1 MRNSP
6 SYGSSGG
13 HSRHFDTI
21 LSPLVK
27 TGAGASNRSYA
38 FFSFFL
44 FLLLGVFLT
53 TRLLLDPSVCTFLL
67 HSLCTVVL
75 FLSNSSKRHS
85 ILSFWPVLFLMELFC
100 HMEFDI
106 GGARFLVSPL
116 LSVNFSKKETITFR
130 QTKLRTVR
138 YVSTWDLN
146 HVISFLVNNCPPLF
160 TKTTQLLTFF
170 S

>member
-1 MRNSP
+1 MQQQGGTMRNSP

-67 HSLCTVVL
+67 HSLCPVVL
-75 FLSNSSKRHS
+75 LLSNSSKRHS
-85 ILSFWPVLFLMELFC
+85 TLSFWPVLFLMELFC

-116 LSVNFSKKETITFR
+116 LFVKQSYGQLDTCLHGILITW
-130 QTKLRTVR
+130 LV
-138 YVSTWDLN
+138 
-146 HVISFLVNNCPPLF
+146 LVNNCPPLF
-160 TKTTQLLTFF
+160 TKTTQLLLTFC